1 MIILESIYLLCGIFS
16 IALFFFLKNIIWDK
30 PHNTINLLNR
40 DILFLKNKLEKE
52 ISTLKNSYNIQ
63 IEKINK
69 LHEEELFNCK
79 NGYNIQIEALQET
92 LLSIQN
98 LYKKEIDSLKKRLEN
113 SSDLYI
119 QSNEF
124 ADIILSYG
132 WKVFYKIQNSDFY
145 FKDTSETYN
154 TTVNNAVKLRLIDAV
169 EKQYKYQYLI
179 YLYPELDK
187 LFDGAKIKSII
198 SEQPSTTSIRTEN
211 LFEVV
216 NLLRQNSDCASKM
229 IYLKNRLFFLEN
241 SKSNLK
247 AIPYMAAIMADYE
260 TYGLE
265 HLAKELDWGYSVQR
279 MNKVKAIREIRRD
292 AKAMVEKNKE
302 AQYQL
307 SYLLNLFPALEDVIE
322 CDFSQLPIIEVSEL
336 SEYDATKDYLSKE
349 EYNALTE
356 CERNQL
362 ALDRYQN
369 SRKRTKWQI
378 GRDYELYIGYQYS
391 KQGYDVDYVGSFL
404 KLEDLGRDLIIK
416 KDNTILII
424 QCKYWSSKKQIH
436 ENHIHQLYGTVI
448 SYCIENNIDKG
459 KVTGILVTNI
469 QLSATAKRMASY
481 LGIKYIENCEAGSY
495 PCIKCNID
503 AKGERIYHLP
513 FDQQYDAT
521 KITKPGEFY
530 AMTVEEAE
538 NAGFRRAFKWFG
550 YQ

>member
-1 MIILESIYLLCGIFS
+1 MIILEWIYLLCGICTV
-16 IALFFFLKNIIWDK
+16 ALFFFLKNIIWDK
-30 PHNTINLLNR
+30 PHNKINLLNH
-40 DILFLKNKLEKE
+40 DILSLKNEFEEE
-52 ISTLKNSYNIQ
+52 ISNLKYSHNIQ
-63 IEKINK
+63 IEK
-69 LHEEELFNCK
+69 
-79 NGYNIQIEALQET
+79 LQGT

-98 LYKKEIDSLKKRLEN
+98 LYEKEIDALKKRLEN
-113 SSDLYI
+113 NSDLYI
-119 QSNEF
+119 QSSEF

-132 WKVFYKIQNSDFY
+132 WKEFYEIQNSDFY
-145 FKDTSETYN
+145 FKDTFEASS
-154 TTVNNAVKLRLIDAV
+154 TTLNDAVKLRLIDAV
-169 EKQYKYQYLI
+169 EKQYKYQYLV

-198 SEQPSTTSIRTEN
+198 SGQPSTTSIRTEN

-216 NLLRQNSDCASKM
+216 NLLRQNSDCTEKM
-229 IYLKNRLFFLEN
+229 IYLKNRLSFLEN

-247 AIPYMAAIMADYE
+247 IIPYMAAIMADYE

-265 HLAKELDWGYSVQR
+265 HLAKELDWGYSAQR
-279 MNKVKAIREIRRD
+279 MSKVKSIREIRRD
-292 AKAMVEKNKE
+292 AKAIVEKNKE

-307 SYLLNLFPALEDVIE
+307 SYLLSLFPALEDVIE
-322 CDFSQLPIIEVSEL
+322 CDFNQLPIIKIDEL

-362 ALDRYQN
+362 ALNRYQN

-391 KQGYDVDYVGSFL
+391 KQGYDVDYVGSLL

-416 KDNTILII
+416 KDNTILIV

-448 SYCIENNIDKG
+448 SYCVENNIDKSQ
-459 KVTGILVTNI
+459 VTGILVTNI
-469 QLSATAKRMASY
+469 QLSATAKRIALY
-481 LGIKYIENCEAGSY
+481 LGIKYVENYESGNY
-495 PCIKCNID
+495 PCIKCNIN
-503 AKGERIYHLP
+503 AEGERIYHLP